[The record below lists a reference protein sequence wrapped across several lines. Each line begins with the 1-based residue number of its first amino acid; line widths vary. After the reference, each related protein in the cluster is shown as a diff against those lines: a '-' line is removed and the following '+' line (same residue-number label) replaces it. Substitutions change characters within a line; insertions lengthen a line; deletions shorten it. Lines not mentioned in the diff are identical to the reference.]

1 MHSLTTVTYFR
12 CYTVEATIARQNIF
26 TTVAFDVFYHD
37 SEEFLHMDGTVSIHH
52 RNIQTFAMEM
62 FKVKNEL
69 SPQITSDLFTQRI
82 NIHCSLRN
90 NNHFETP
97 FPKPVYNGT
106 ENNQILDLP
115 SI

>member
-1 MHSLTTVTYFR
+1 
-12 CYTVEATIARQNIF
+12 
-26 TTVAFDVFYHD
+26 
-37 SEEFLHMDGTVSIHH
+37 MDGTVSIHH

-106 ENNQILDLP
+106 KNNQILDLAFEK
-115 SI
+115 SFLKNTRN